1 MGFLVSPGV
10 EVNEI
15 DLTNVIPA
23 VSTSIGGYAGHFNWG
38 PSGELIN
45 ISSEKDLQANFGTP
59 DAAHSVSFLVAA
71 SFLKYG
77 NFLKVSRAVN
87 ALDRNAVAGNAS
99 AIVPASPIGNLEAF
113 ENLSTS
119 DSPTS
124 ALNKDEYF
132 VARCPGSFGNSLKVI
147 VGHTGSTDPNIE
159 NNFDYLPNT
168 QGVGND
174 SPQLL
179 GTDGGNALG
188 YSNDEIHVL
197 VIDQGGLFTG
207 VKGTIL
213 EKFQGLSLIP
223 GAKTDTGATNYF
235 VDVINAGSQ
244 YVFANSLTDLFT
256 IGAANASPFV
266 GAVAANTVSDG
277 NSPEVQVSK
286 LGTTD
291 TLTASFT
298 GGVSTTTATA
308 AEVVTAL
315 GLFSDA
321 ESVDVNLLFASPL
334 STAALQK
341 STEAEVLAIVA
352 ARKDCLGCGSAPID
366 LHKQATDATKLTA
379 ITSNVPTTKSNYFT
393 TTGSTVYVYNKYLDR
408 YDWIT
413 TNGYIAGLCANT
425 DDIAEPWF
433 SPAGFNRGQIL
444 GAAKLSFNPKNTD
457 RDALYKQAINPITN
471 FPGQGIVLFGD
482 KTFTMKPSAFDRIN
496 VRRLFMVLEKAIA
509 TAAKFQLFE
518 LNDEFTRAMF
528 RNMTE
533 PFLRDVKGRRGV
545 TDFLVVC
552 DETNNTGQVI
562 DTNRFVAD
570 IYIKPARSINFITL
584 NFIATRTG
592 VEFSEIVGTN

>member
-87 ALDRNAVAGNAS
+87 DSDRNAVAGNTNKV
-99 AIVPASPIGNLEAF
+99 VPANPIGNLEAF
-113 ENLSTS
+113 ENLATN

-124 ALNKDEYF
+124 ALNNDEYF
-132 VARCPGSFGNSLKVI
+132 VARCPGAYGNSLQVI
-147 VGHTGSTDPNIE
+147 VGHTGSTNDNIVD
-159 NNFDYLPNT
+159 NFDYLPNT
-168 QGVGND
+168 QGVGTD
-174 SPQLL
+174 SPQAV

-188 YSNDEIHVL
+188 YSNDEIHVI
-197 VIDQGGLFTG
+197 VIDQGGLLTG
-207 VKGTIL
+207 IKGTIL

-244 YVFANSLTDLFT
+244 YIFANTLDDLFDLGT
-256 IGAANASPFV
+256 SDSPFT
-266 GAVAANTVSDG
+266 GAVAVLTVSDG

-286 LGTTD
+286 LGTTN
-291 TLTASFT
+291 TLGVSFS
-298 GGVSTTTATA
+298 GGVSTTPAK
-308 AEVVTAL
+308 AEVISAL
-315 GLFSDA
+315 GEFSDA

-334 STAALQK
+334 SAAADQQ
-341 STEAEVLAIVA
+341 SIENEVLAIAA
-352 ARKDCLGCGSAPID
+352 ARKDILGCGSAPID
-366 LHKQATDATKLTA
+366 LHTKSSDSTKLTH
-379 ITSNVPTTKSNYFT
+379 ITGNVPTTKSNYFT

-413 TNGYIAGLCANT
+413 TSGYIAGLCANT
-425 DDIAEPWF
+425 DDVAEPWF

-444 GAAKLSFNPKNTD
+444 GAVKLGFNPKQAD
-457 RDALYKQAINPITN
+457 RDTLYKAAINPITN

-482 KTFTMKPSAFDRIN
+482 KTFTQKPSAFDRIN

-552 DETNNTGQVI
+552 DETNNTGNII

>member
-59 DAAHSVSFLVAA
+59 DGAHSVSFLVAA

-77 NFLKVSRAVN
+77 NFLKVSRAVPSG
-87 ALDRNAVAGNAS
+87 ARNAVVGNGNAAVES
-99 AIVPASPIGNLEAF
+99 AAIGNLETF
-113 ENLSTS
+113 ENLST
-119 DSPTS
+119 D
-124 ALNKDEYF
+124 ANEYF
-132 VARCPGSFGNSLKVI
+132 VARCPGAYGNSLQVI
-147 VGHTGSTDPNIE
+147 IGHTGTTNSDIV
-159 NNFDYLPNT
+159 NNFDYVPST
-168 QGVGND
+168 
-174 SPQLL
+174 
-179 GTDGGNALG
+179 TDAGLNAG
-188 YSNDEIHVL
+188 ITGDEIHVL
-197 VIDQGGLFTG
+197 VIDEGGLFTG
-207 VKGTIL
+207 IKGTIL
-213 EKFQGLSLIP
+213 EKYQGLSLAK
-223 GAKTDTGATNYF
+223 GAKLDTGASNYYK
-235 VDVINAGSQ
+235 DVINAGSQ
-244 YVFANSLTDLFT
+244 YVFANALSDLFT
-256 IGAANASPFV
+256 NADANIGTGNIGDAGLA
-266 GAVAANTVSDG
+266 
-277 NSPEVQVSK
+277 NSPSAALLDSGAK
-286 LGTTD
+286 DL
-291 TLTASFT
+291 SFT
-298 GGVSTTTATA
+298 LGVDGTLDDS
-308 AEVVTAL
+308 EVVTAL
-315 GLFSDA
+315 GLFADA
-321 ESVDVNLLFASPL
+321 ESVDVNLLFADPMGTAADQKNIEATVL
-334 STAALQK
+334 STAA
-341 STEAEVLAIVA
+341 
-352 ARKDCLGCGSAPID
+352 ARKDILGCGSAPID
-366 LHKQATDATKLTA
+366 LHKQSTDAAKLTH
-379 ITSNVPTTKSNYFT
+379 ITGNVPATTSNYFA

-413 TNGYIAGLCANT
+413 TSGYLAGLCANT
-425 DDIAEPWF
+425 DDVAEPWF

-444 GAAKLSFNPKNTD
+444 GAAKLAFNPKNTD
-457 RDALYKQAINPITN
+457 RDTLYKAAINPITN

-482 KTFTMKPSAFDRIN
+482 KTFTQKPSAFDRIN
-496 VRRLFMVLEKAIA
+496 VRRLFMVLEKAVA